1 MLPEHAGHEILEPPQ
16 LVLSVLHWSGQVVPT
31 ILQSGLHI
39 SVVDTILYSDQA
51 VQFLFILDRISMF
64 IAKTPDMSNK

>member
-1 MLPEHAGHEILEPPQ
+1 MLPEHAGHEILEPSQ
-16 LVLSVLHWSGQVVPT
+16 LVLSVLHWSGQVVPA
-31 ILQSGLHI
+31 ILQSGLH

-51 VQFLFILDRISMF
+51 VQFLLLLDRISMF